1 MPVTRDKTVTEA
13 QRGLIRVG
21 SNYARLLTTL
31 AFGIA
36 IVPLLTRWLGADALG
51 LFLFLLTQS
60 GLAAIFHEVIRT
72 SLVREMAAAWHGERE
87 FSEACDAAV
96 LICLGVVVLAVGA
109 FAILIA
115 ILPFLG
121 ISDEFQDAAKWMLVF
136 ECGFTVVNVLCSP
149 AISMFVVR
157 EKFIL
162 KNILES
168 VMRSTFLIALVVA
181 WAIWPDASPADG
193 LIAFAGIAAGLRI
206 VFISC
211 PAIWMTI
218 LDRRLLGIP
227 LRAKRDAVRAIM
239 GTFGWNTGTIIA
251 TNLHD
256 RSGAFIIN
264 IWFGL
269 FGSTVLGMATR
280 LVSYIR
286 MVTMGMTFGI
296 DAVSARL
303 ASRSDGGQSLKRML
317 HSVSR
322 MHAIMAWPA
331 TVTAF
336 VLADELLRLWIGSS
350 LNEKLESPEEAERY
364 LGIMT
369 MLVRVA
375 ALGLAARAISDGWMF
390 LLYGAG
396 YISKYG
402 KILLGGGLIDPILA
416 IALIMLLP
424 AVGDGDSAWSNIA
437 GPSWAITA
445 TFVAFHGIWLP
456 IRGAKI
462 LKVPVSDFL
471 MPILWPF
478 ILAVVL
484 SPVLIWPDW
493 IPLFRESGE
502 AWGLLDL
509 GLGMTTFAVVYVLC
523 IWVLLLSGEER
534 ERVVRSVRRLRGS
547 RPDDGGG
554 SGDRR

>member
-1 MPVTRDKTVTEA
+1 MSTEA
-13 QRGLIRVG
+13 NRGLIRVG

-31 AFGIA
+31 VFGI
-36 IVPLLTRWLGADALG
+36 IVAPLLASWLGVDALG
-51 LFLFLLTQS
+51 LYLFLIAQT
-60 GLAAIFHEVIRT
+60 GLAAIFQEVIRT
-72 SLVREMAAAWHGERE
+72 SLIRELAAAWHGDRDFGEV
-87 FSEACDAAV
+87 CDAAV
-96 LICLGVVVLAVGA
+96 LICLGVVVLAVAA

-115 ILPFLG
+115 VIPFLG
-121 ISDEFQDAAKWMLVF
+121 IESEFWTAARWMLIF
-136 ECGFTVVNVLCSP
+136 ECGFTIINVLWAP
-149 AISMFVVR
+149 ATSMFVVR
-157 EKFIL
+157 EEFIL
-162 KNILES
+162 QNLFFGIRRADYLIS
-168 VMRSTFLIALVVA
+168 VLVCRVT
-181 WAIWPDASPADG
+181 WPDISAAEG
-193 LIAFAGIAAGLRI
+193 MIYFAGIAAGLRV
-206 VFISC
+206 VFATL
-211 PAIWMTI
+211 PALWMS
-218 LDRRLLGIP
+218 LRDRRLFGRP
-227 LRAKRDAVRAIM
+227 WRAKKDSIRAIM

-256 RSGAFIIN
+256 RSGIFIIT

-269 FGSTVLGMATR
+269 FGSTVFGMATR

-303 ASRSDGGQSLKRML
+303 ASKTDGGRSLRSML
-317 HSVSR
+317 HMVSR
-322 MHAIMAWPA
+322 MHALMAWPA

-350 LNEKLESPEEAERY
+350 LDKKLESPEEVARY

-369 MLVRVA
+369 MLVRVS
-375 ALGLAARAISDGWMF
+375 ALGLAARAISDGWVF

-396 YISKYG
+396 YISRYA
-402 KILLGGGLIDPILA
+402 KILLGGGLLDPLLA

-424 AVGDGDSAWSNIA
+424 AVGDGSSAWSNIA

-462 LKVPVSDFL
+462 LDVPISAFL
-471 MPILWPF
+471 LPTLWPL

-484 SPVLIWPDW
+484 SPLLIWPEW
-493 IPLFRESGE
+493 IGVFRESGE

-509 GLGMTTFAVVYVLC
+509 GLGLASYALAYAGFSW
-523 IWVLLLSGEER
+523 IFLLSPQER
-534 ERVVRSVRRLRGS
+534 TRLLRAVQG
-547 RPDDGGG
+547 RMATNGTGRDTTGGTG
-554 SGDRR
+554 